1 MQEAAMQVLIW
12 GGTAVTV
19 CGLLGLL
26 FSIVLVMRARKT
38 SPDDAA
44 LRAAMQRALV
54 WNLGALALSALGLM
68 AVVMGVFLA

>member
-1 MQEAAMQVLIW
+1 MAAMQFLIW

-19 CGLLGLL
+19 CGLLGLI

-38 SPDDAA
+38 SVDDAA

>member
-1 MQEAAMQVLIW
+1 MMQGLVW
-12 GGTAVTV
+12 GGTVVTV
-19 CGLLGLL
+19 CGLVGLI

-38 SPDDAA
+38 SNDDAA